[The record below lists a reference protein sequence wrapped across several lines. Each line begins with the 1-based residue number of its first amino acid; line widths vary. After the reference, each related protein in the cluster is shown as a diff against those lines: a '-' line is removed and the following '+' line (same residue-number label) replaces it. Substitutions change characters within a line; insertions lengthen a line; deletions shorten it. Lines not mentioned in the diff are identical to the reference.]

1 MAMTA
6 KQFDQ
11 YELNEQDIDKTIR
24 ALSVHYGE
32 PVTPEEA
39 IDFLIWSSAYIHSEV
54 QHGRKVG
61 DINDFIKDY
70 PRLKDQDDA
79 SEW

>member
-1 MAMTA
+1 MAA

-11 YELNEQDIDKTIR
+11 YELNEADIEKTIH

-32 PVTPEEA
+32 PITPEEA
-39 IDFLIWSSAYIHSEV
+39 IDFLIWSSAYIHSEM

-61 DINDFIKDY
+61 EVNDFIKDY
-70 PRLKDQDDA
+70 PRLKERDNK
-79 SEW
+79 SER

>member
-1 MAMTA
+1 MAA

-11 YELNEQDIDKTIR
+11 YELNEEDIDKAIH
-24 ALSVHYGE
+24 ALSVRYGE

-39 IDFLIWSSAYIHSEV
+39 IDFLIWSSTYIHSKM

-61 DINDFIKDY
+61 DVNDFIKDY
-70 PRLKDQDDA
+70 PRLKNREDA
-79 SEW
+79 SER